1 MISMKTLPIDPAPAC
16 AEERESLA
24 YRIGTV
30 CRSAFAQAVV
40 IFAWCTVAVWEF
52 TAAAI
57 NTLLLG
63 KGVREQLR
71 ELEERD
77 VPARPRDQ

>member
-1 MISMKTLPIDPAPAC
+1 MKTLPIDPAPVC
-16 AEERESLA
+16 AEERETLT

-30 CRSAFAQAVV
+30 CLTAFATTVV
-40 IFAWCTVAVWEF
+40 TLAWCAVAVWEF
-52 TAAAI
+52 SVAAV

-71 ELEERD
+71 ELEDDYRG
-77 VPARPRDQ
+77 